1 MLDQTDLPNLKSHLR
16 ASLRQLP
23 DFPKPGI
30 LFEDILPIFAS
41 PTLHATLLQALEL
54 HIQSAH
60 PPTLTP
66 PFAGVDVV
74 VGLEARGFLFGP
86 SLALKLGAGFV
97 PVRKAGKLP
106 GECVRAAY
114 EKEYGTDWFEMQ
126 VGAIKPGQ
134 RVLVVDDIIA
144 TGGSAK
150 AAGELVELSGGVL
163 VEYVFILELEFLKGR
178 EALRAPVYTLLK
190 GQEEG
195 LGKEEGEEEEEEEA
209 EK

>member
-1 MLDQTDLPNLKSHLR
+1 M
-16 ASLRQLP
+16 
-23 DFPKPGI
+23 
-30 LFEDILPIFAS
+30 
-41 PTLHATLLQALEL
+41 
-54 HIQSAH
+54 
-60 PPTLTP
+60 
-66 PFAGVDVV
+66 DVV

-195 LGKEEGEEEEEEEA
+195 LEKEEGEEEEEEEV

>member
-1 MLDQTDLPNLKSHLR
+1 M
-16 ASLRQLP
+16 
-23 DFPKPGI
+23 
-30 LFEDILPIFAS
+30 
-41 PTLHATLLQALEL
+41 
-54 HIQSAH
+54 
-60 PPTLTP
+60 
-66 PFAGVDVV
+66 DVV

-195 LGKEEGEEEEEEEA
+195 LEKEEGGEEEEEEEEEDEEA
-209 EK
+209 ER

>member
-1 MLDQTDLPNLKSHLR
+1 
-16 ASLRQLP
+16 
-23 DFPKPGI
+23 
-30 LFEDILPIFAS
+30 
-41 PTLHATLLQALEL
+41 
-54 HIQSAH
+54 
-60 PPTLTP
+60 
-66 PFAGVDVV
+66 VDVV

-195 LGKEEGEEEEEEEA
+195 LGKGEGEEEEEEGG

>member
-1 MLDQTDLPNLKSHLR
+1 M
-16 ASLRQLP
+16 
-23 DFPKPGI
+23 
-30 LFEDILPIFAS
+30 
-41 PTLHATLLQALEL
+41 
-54 HIQSAH
+54 
-60 PPTLTP
+60 
-66 PFAGVDVV
+66 
-74 VGLEARGFLFGP
+74 GLEARGFLFGP

-106 GECVRAAY
+106 GECVRVAY

-195 LGKEEGEEEEEEEA
+195 LEKEEETEEEGV
-209 EK
+209 EKY

>member
-1 MLDQTDLPNLKSHLR
+1 M
-16 ASLRQLP
+16 
-23 DFPKPGI
+23 
-30 LFEDILPIFAS
+30 
-41 PTLHATLLQALEL
+41 
-54 HIQSAH
+54 
-60 PPTLTP
+60 
-66 PFAGVDVV
+66 DVV

-195 LGKEEGEEEEEEEA
+195 LGKGEGEEEEEEGG

>member
-1 MLDQTDLPNLKSHLR
+1 
-16 ASLRQLP
+16 
-23 DFPKPGI
+23 
-30 LFEDILPIFAS
+30 
-41 PTLHATLLQALEL
+41 
-54 HIQSAH
+54 
-60 PPTLTP
+60 
-66 PFAGVDVV
+66 

-106 GECVRAAY
+106 GECVRVAY

-195 LGKEEGEEEEEEEA
+195 LEKEGETEEEGV
-209 EK
+209 EKY

>member
-1 MLDQTDLPNLKSHLR
+1 
-16 ASLRQLP
+16 
-23 DFPKPGI
+23 
-30 LFEDILPIFAS
+30 
-41 PTLHATLLQALEL
+41 
-54 HIQSAH
+54 
-60 PPTLTP
+60 
-66 PFAGVDVV
+66 VDVV

-195 LGKEEGEEEEEEEA
+195 LEKEEGEEEEEEEA

>member
-1 MLDQTDLPNLKSHLR
+1 
-16 ASLRQLP
+16 
-23 DFPKPGI
+23 
-30 LFEDILPIFAS
+30 
-41 PTLHATLLQALEL
+41 
-54 HIQSAH
+54 
-60 PPTLTP
+60 
-66 PFAGVDVV
+66 

-106 GECVRAAY
+106 GECVRVAY

-195 LGKEEGEEEEEEEA
+195 LEKKEDEDEEGV
-209 EK
+209 EKY

>member
-1 MLDQTDLPNLKSHLR
+1 M
-16 ASLRQLP
+16 
-23 DFPKPGI
+23 
-30 LFEDILPIFAS
+30 
-41 PTLHATLLQALEL
+41 
-54 HIQSAH
+54 
-60 PPTLTP
+60 
-66 PFAGVDVV
+66 
-74 VGLEARGFLFGP
+74 GLEARGFLFGP

-106 GECVRAAY
+106 GECVRVAY

-195 LGKEEGEEEEEEEA
+195 LEKEGETEEEGV
-209 EK
+209 EKY

>member
-1 MLDQTDLPNLKSHLR
+1 M
-16 ASLRQLP
+16 
-23 DFPKPGI
+23 
-30 LFEDILPIFAS
+30 
-41 PTLHATLLQALEL
+41 
-54 HIQSAH
+54 
-60 PPTLTP
+60 
-66 PFAGVDVV
+66 DVV

-195 LGKEEGEEEEEEEA
+195 LEKEEGEEEEEEGV